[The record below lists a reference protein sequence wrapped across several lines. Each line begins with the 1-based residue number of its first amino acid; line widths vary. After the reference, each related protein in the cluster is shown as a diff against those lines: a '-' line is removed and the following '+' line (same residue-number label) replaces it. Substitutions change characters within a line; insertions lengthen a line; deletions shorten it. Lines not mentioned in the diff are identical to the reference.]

1 MLPEIEKMAVPGED
15 SGPIF
20 ANSAAPS
27 SMMIGTVAIVQT
39 LLICVGAS

>member
-1 MLPEIEKMAVPGED
+1 MAVPGDD
-15 SGPIF
+15 SEPIF

>member
-1 MLPEIEKMAVPGED
+1 MLPEIEKIAVPGEL

-27 SMMIGTVAIVQT
+27 SMIVGTVAIVQT